1 MDFGE
6 LEYFESYS
14 SYKKKCLAVL
24 GSDRGRI
31 RQFLQH
37 LRNSNDRDEHLLK
50 INVVWDTNSVA
61 RELILNDSGKV
72 ISYYH
77 HNDFGVPWTES
88 YGYVHVLKYMQYKI
102 CRYRVINNSC
112 LFIDASESH

>member
-24 GSDRGRI
+24 GSDTGRI
-31 RQFLQH
+31 RQFLRH
-37 LRNSNDRDEHLLK
+37 LRNSNERDEYLLK

-61 RELILNDSGKV
+61 RELILNDSGKI
-72 ISYYH
+72 ISYH
-77 HNDFGVPWTES
+77 HHDFGVPWTES
-88 YGYVHVLKYMQYKI
+88 YIHTNII
-102 CRYRVINNSC
+102 CRIRNVVNYVK
-112 LFIDASESH
+112 LE

>member
-24 GSDRGRI
+24 GSDTGRI

-37 LRNSNDRDEHLLK
+37 LRNSNERDEYLLK

-61 RELILNDSGKV
+61 RELILNDSGKI
-72 ISYYH
+72 ISYH
-77 HNDFGVPWTES
+77 HHDFGVPWTES
-88 YGYVHVLKYMQYKI
+88 YGYIQGVAKHLVNFVSLY
-102 CRYRVINNSC
+102 VIH
-112 LFIDASESH
+112 F